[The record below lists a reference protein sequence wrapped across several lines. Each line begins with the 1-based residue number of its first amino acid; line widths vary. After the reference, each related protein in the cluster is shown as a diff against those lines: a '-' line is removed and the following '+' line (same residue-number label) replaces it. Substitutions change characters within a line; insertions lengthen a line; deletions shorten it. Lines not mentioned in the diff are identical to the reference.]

1 MKTLVLLVILLLFSG
16 LTNAQEVGKLK
27 KYFGQA
33 QFVTED
39 VELMSTTESH
49 IREQAGI
56 WMVRI
61 DPSNGNVL
69 VYTTELPYWTKE
81 EFLSLF
87 GKNSNKVQCADI
99 GIVRKD
105 PLRKF
110 PFKDCE

>member
-1 MKTLVLLVILLLFSG
+1 MKFSVLFVISILLSG
-16 LTNAQEVGKLK
+16 FTHAQDLN

-33 QFVTED
+33 HFDTED
-39 VELMSTTESH
+39 SELITNTEKH

-61 DPSNGNVL
+61 DPTSGNVL
-69 VYTTELPYWTKE
+69 VYTTELPYWTEE
-81 EFLSLF
+81 EFIELF
-87 GKNSNKVQCADI
+87 GKNADKIKCPFI

-105 PLRKF
+105 KIKPF

>member
-1 MKTLVLLVILLLFSG
+1 MKAWVLLVIVLLFTGFS
-16 LTNAQEVGKLK
+16 NAQEAGKLE

-33 QFVTED
+33 QFISED
-39 VELMSTTESH
+39 IELMSSLENH

-61 DPSNGNVL
+61 DPSNGSIL
-69 VYTTELPYWTKE
+69 VYTTELPYWTND
-81 EFLSLF
+81 EFLALF
-87 GKNSNKVQCADI
+87 GKNSNKVQCAKI
-99 GIVRKD
+99 GVVRQD